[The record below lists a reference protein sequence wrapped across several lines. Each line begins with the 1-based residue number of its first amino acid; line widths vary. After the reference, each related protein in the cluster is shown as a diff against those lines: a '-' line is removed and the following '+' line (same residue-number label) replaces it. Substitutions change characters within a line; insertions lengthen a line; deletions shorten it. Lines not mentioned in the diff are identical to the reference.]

1 MKKTIIAISIIALSI
16 IALFF
21 AAPAFAAW
29 PDEAPLPAKLYAAQ
43 TAYCA
48 YFADPSATPTPSQ
61 WALVKAYRDARGD
74 ISRFLNTQAQLE
86 GLSDAST
93 YAAVKGWLDAKEA
106 TVIKLFELAPQ

>member
-1 MKKTIIAISIIALSI
+1 MKRLAILVVLVTLLASGSAL
-16 IALFF
+16 
-21 AAPAFAAW
+21 AAW
-29 PDEAPLPAKLYAAQ
+29 PDEAPLPVKLYAAQ

-93 YAAVKGWLDAKEA
+93 YAATKAWLDAKEA